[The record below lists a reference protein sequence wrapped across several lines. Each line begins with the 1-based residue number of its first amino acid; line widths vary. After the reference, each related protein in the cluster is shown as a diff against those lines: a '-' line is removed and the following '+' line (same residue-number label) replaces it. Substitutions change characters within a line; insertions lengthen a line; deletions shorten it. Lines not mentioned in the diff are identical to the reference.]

1 MFEDLGIKILSEFPV
16 SPKLYMCRG
25 VNMNQE
31 ELYINSGLKC
41 TLLLLVVVTWSHC
54 LRKIVIRSHEPCVNS
69 ELISLRV
76 LNYGAKNP
84 INTKSSIFFT
94 ALIYF
99 TMIVVFTAVSYKV
112 PFRKWENQALKK
124 MWKQRWKWHAR
135 IAQK

>member
-1 MFEDLGIKILSEFPV
+1 MHTPV
-16 SPKLYMCRG
+16 TSSSDMSQK
-25 VNMNQE
+25 
-31 ELYINSGLKC
+31 NSDQK
-41 TLLLLVVVTWSHC
+41 S
-54 LRKIVIRSHEPCVNS
+54 PCVNS

-124 MWKQRWKWHAR
+124 NVKTKMKMTCTYSTKVKNKKR
-135 IAQK
+135 